1 MVSHKEARKLKQA
14 QRRAKATG
22 ASAASRQVDA
32 QDAPVL
38 PSTTRDQ
45 GSIIDDA
52 VKAPISLSY
61 TLCGYEDGKP
71 FERELR
77 ALDRWATQAADSI
90 SVTISTTTA
99 ATNSNHDAVDT
110 PVFPPLTVHLQQRAS
125 VFIGGQLWNTA
136 FLLACWFYARHAYG
150 IHDYGALRVCEVGAG
165 IGLLALALAALDA
178 RVTATDLA
186 DVVPILDEN
195 IARNPHLAIGAGG
208 VPRIVAAALDWG
220 DTSAVVPG
228 VPFDLVVAC
237 DCVYSEVSAGD
248 LVECLVR
255 LCSPVEAGGKPPATT
270 VWVVSEVRNESIQ
283 QAFLEQA
290 RDAFEIAYMD
300 IARDVAPYLPKELRA
315 GLNVRWY
322 IMKLKPGK
330 EE

>member
-14 QRRAKATG
+14 QRRGMTG
-22 ASAASRQVDA
+22 LANAAA
-32 QDAPVL
+32 AE
-38 PSTTRDQ
+38 
-45 GSIIDDA
+45 
-52 VKAPISLSY
+52 APISLSF
-61 TLCGYEDGKP
+61 TLRGYEDGKP
-71 FERELR
+71 FERELH

-90 SVTISTTTA
+90 SVTISTTSAPHT
-99 ATNSNHDAVDT
+99 DIK
-110 PVFPPLTVHLQQRAS
+110 VFPPLTVHLKQRAS

-136 FLLACWFYARHAYG
+136 FILACWFYSRHAHG

-186 DVVPILDEN
+186 DVVPILDDN
-195 IARNPHLAIGAGG
+195 VARNPHLAMGAGG
-208 VPRIVAAALDWG
+208 VPRITAAALDWG
-220 DTSAVVPG
+220 DKDAVVPG
-228 VPFDLVVAC
+228 YPFDLVVAC
-237 DCVYSEVSAGD
+237 DCIYSEVSAGD

-255 LCSPVEAGGKPPATT
+255 LCSPVEAGGKAPATT

-290 RDAFEIAYMD
+290 REIFEIGYMD
-300 IARDVAPYLPKELRA
+300 IVKDVAPYLPAELRA